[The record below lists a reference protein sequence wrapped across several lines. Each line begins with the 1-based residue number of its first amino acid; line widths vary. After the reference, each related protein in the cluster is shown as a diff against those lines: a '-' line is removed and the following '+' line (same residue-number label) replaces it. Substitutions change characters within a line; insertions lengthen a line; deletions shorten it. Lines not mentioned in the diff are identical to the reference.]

1 MLLCGAIIATARMDA
16 RNPKMRPAAGPGNVG
31 HRRRDAACTPKVRP
45 AAGTL
50 IEDIVCETRCTRF
63 GEVTAVHNYSDDFE
77 VCKYFAL

>member
-1 MLLCGAIIATARMDA
+1 MRATRKCILLQAREMSGVDVEMLRAPRKC
-16 RNPKMRPAAGPGNVG
+16 VS
-31 HRRRDAACTPKVRP
+31 

-50 IEDIVCETRCTRF
+50 IEDVVCEMRCTRF